1 MVLCMLLTVKMI
13 EFKYFSVQI
22 FLSIIILYINVLIC
36 LSLTLVA
43 KLKYFFW
50 CLILFLWARELHKN
64 VQEGG
69 NIIQSRSTALI

>member
-1 MVLCMLLTVKMI
+1 MVLCMMLTII
-13 EFKYFSVQI
+13 EFKYFNVQV
-22 FLSIIILYINVLIC
+22 FLYIIILYINVLIC